1 MELIHPIFKWLHVI
15 AGIMWIGLLYFFNF
29 VNTAFAPTMDGE
41 TKKKV
46 VPELMP
52 RALYWFRMGA
62 AWTWGTG
69 IVLLYVIYWAGGMMP
84 SNFTSDPVTGESANM
99 FIHILLLLTF
109 VAVFLYDAI
118 YKSPLA
124 SNIRVVTVL
133 SFVLITAYVF
143 AMQTLGGFEYRA
155 VNIHLGAMF
164 GTIMAFNVWFRI
176 WPAQKKIIA
185 AIKNGDAPDGQLLA
199 LAGLRSKHNTYM
211 SVPLIWTMHN
221 QHHVTAPTA
230 LGIPDEFSWLLPM
243 AMVILGWHIVFQLY
257 KKSAN
262 VLTSLSPA
270 SQNHFGLLTL
280 SLILI
285 SFFLPWV
292 YVGEMSFS
300 LFDYARTSEAID
312 LLGILLLSI
321 GALMLFSNSDKNIIA
336 VLSGIGILFPL
347 HRLYQVYNVAVDL
360 PDEFKPS
367 FGIGGYLLII
377 AAGIQLYMSLNQKKG

>member
-84 SNFTSDPVTGESANM
+84 SNFTSDPVTQESANM

-109 VAVFLYDAI
+109 VAVFIYDAI

-124 SNIRVVTVL
+124 SNTRLVTVL
-133 SFVLITAYVF
+133 SFVLITVYVF

-230 LGIPDEFSWLLPM
+230 LGIPAEFSWLLPM

-312 LLGILLLSI
+312 LLGVLLLSI